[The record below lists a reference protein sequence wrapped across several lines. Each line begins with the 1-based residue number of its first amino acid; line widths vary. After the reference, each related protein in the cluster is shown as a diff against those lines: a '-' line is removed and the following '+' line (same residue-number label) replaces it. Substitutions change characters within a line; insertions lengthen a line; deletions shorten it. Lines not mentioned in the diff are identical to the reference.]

1 MSDDAFTVS
10 PVPLEAFVTQLFRQH
25 GLSDNDAGFVA
36 NTLVQSDLW
45 GHQSH
50 GVLRTSWY
58 IERLRHGVMTP
69 VTCPE
74 IVRDRNCFAVVDG
87 KEGVGQ
93 IIAKQAMEM
102 AIAKAKAHGVGTVA
116 IRNSN
121 HFGTV
126 MYFTRM
132 AAQQGCIAF
141 MTTNGGKAM
150 APWGGAKNKIIG
162 TNPWSIS
169 APGGKYPPLMMD
181 MANTGV
187 ARGKIYLAKNKHEKI
202 PFGWAI
208 DADGA
213 PTDDPDAAINGLI
226 LPMAHHK
233 GYAIATLMDVL
244 AGVLSGSN
252 FLSAVNGPYH
262 YDKLSGCGHFLTVYH
277 VDDFIDLPDYTRRI
291 EAFVEEIK
299 SQPLAQGVAEI
310 FLPGEMESR
319 ADARQRTGGISLPA
333 DTWAELEK
341 LADETGTQDLL
352 EAAISKPVA
361 RAPKQIPIVS

>member
-121 HFGTV
+121 HLGTV
-126 MYFTRM
+126 MYFTQFVSH
-132 AAQQGCIAF
+132 ACVEQ
-141 MTTNGGKAM
+141 
-150 APWGGAKNKIIG
+150 
-162 TNPWSIS
+162 
-169 APGGKYPPLMMD
+169 
-181 MANTGV
+181 NT
-187 ARGKIYLAKNKHEKI
+187 
-202 PFGWAI
+202 F
-208 DADGA
+208 
-213 PTDDPDAAINGLI
+213 
-226 LPMAHHK
+226 
-233 GYAIATLMDVL
+233 
-244 AGVLSGSN
+244 
-252 FLSAVNGPYH
+252 
-262 YDKLSGCGHFLTVYH
+262 
-277 VDDFIDLPDYTRRI
+277 
-291 EAFVEEIK
+291 
-299 SQPLAQGVAEI
+299 
-310 FLPGEMESR
+310 
-319 ADARQRTGGISLPA
+319 
-333 DTWAELEK
+333 
-341 LADETGTQDLL
+341 
-352 EAAISKPVA
+352 
-361 RAPKQIPIVS
+361 